1 MYMSPAADTSTH
13 QRPAADSFAGMSGRY
28 VDTYPVAEVLRCEVS
43 LFSSVYGHNAKRYPL
58 GGVLKSFASGR
69 YAKTVREARG
79 YLLEGDMEMYK
90 ACKSMLPVVAFCGVF
105 KGGHSKADLVHYNNI
120 VVIDIDHLPEETLAT
135 IAEQLRQDKYVFAY
149 WKSPSG
155 QGLKGLVRVGS
166 GDESRLDEH
175 HRQAF
180 RQLTDYFKTEYS
192 IDIDQSGSDYS
203 RLCYACWDEGLVVK
217 ETAGVFYVEKPVS
230 GGVPQ
235 CKSAEKLQQTYVET
249 ATARRRK
256 VNRKT
261 DIDNVKDII
270 HYLQDTGRSITY
282 EYENWMRVAYA
293 IAATFT
299 AKTGLSLFLQLS
311 RQDADKYDEDACRRM
326 LDYCYAHTNGQV
338 TLGTM
343 VYLARRTGY
352 PMSEKP
358 LPASQE
364 ALNIRSQAPLNQ
376 IKMPRVST
384 AEIKTMLPKTEKHT
398 KMTVK
403 DIFDLRKQGRIEEAY
418 EAIRPMY
425 AVHQG
430 KYTTLCMFWTAHD
443 ILKKRLQ
450 EKHLDEAEKI
460 FKALMRILP
469 NIEDKDGGARKSML
483 HYALVLG
490 KESKKFSVLEY
501 VGQMKGEQLSDEDWQ
516 PITSKQDGTAL
527 PHPIPSDVRQLL
539 TQAFHELQE
548 KPTAENAQK
557 MMPLL
562 QEALRR
568 NPRDKHCQRYQAVA
582 YALLGEKAKAIDCY
596 RQMLRRAH
604 DSYLYAELAELTD
617 DPGHKAAL
625 YCQAIMNQR
634 QEKFRTGYRMQ
645 LARLLMDRDK
655 VRAAYELQKCVA
667 ARKAAGLY
675 PTREQQQM
683 LGKLEGVQPAT
694 EAAQRE
700 FYRKMA
706 ERGRVS

>member
-1 MYMSPAADTSTH
+1 M
-13 QRPAADSFAGMSGRY
+13 
-28 VDTYPVAEVLRCEVS
+28 
-43 LFSSVYGHNAKRYPL
+43 
-58 GGVLKSFASGR
+58 
-69 YAKTVREARG
+69 
-79 YLLEGDMEMYK
+79 EGDVEMYK

-105 KGGHSKADLVHYNNI
+105 EGGHSKADLVHYNNI
-120 VVIDIDHLPEETLAT
+120 VVIDIDHLSEEALSTV
-135 IAEQLRQDKYVFAY
+135 AEQLRQDKYIFAY

-155 QGLKGLVRVGS
+155 QGLKGLVRVSG

-338 TLGTM
+338 TLGTI
-343 VYLARRTGY
+343 VYLARRAGY
-352 PMSEKP
+352 QMPRKP
-358 LPASQE
+358 LPVSQE
-364 ALNIRSQAPLNQ
+364 ALLR
-376 IKMPRVST
+376 T
-384 AEIKTMLPKTEKHT
+384 AEINTMLQKNEKHT

-403 DIFDLRKQGRIEEAY
+403 EIFDLRKQGKIEEAY

-490 KESKKFSVLEY
+490 KECKTFSVLEF
-501 VGQMKGEQLSDEDWQ
+501 VEQMKVEQLSDEDWQ

-539 TQAFHELQE
+539 TQAFHELHE

-617 DPGHKAAL
+617 DHGHKAAL

-645 LARLLMDRDK
+645 LARLLVDRDK
-655 VRAAYELQKCVA
+655 ARAAYELQKCLA
-667 ARKAAGLY
+667 ARKAAGLH
-675 PTREQQQM
+675 PTRDQQQM
-683 LGKLEGVQPAT
+683 LKKLDGVLPAT
-694 EAAQRE
+694 DATQRD
-700 FYRKMA
+700 FYRNMA

>member
-1 MYMSPAADTSTH
+1 MSPAADTSIP
-13 QRPAADSFAGMSGRY
+13 QRSAADSFAEMHLRN

-43 LFSSVYGHNAKRYPL
+43 LFSSVYGHKARKYPL

-79 YLLEGDMEMYK
+79 YLQEGDVEMYK

-105 KGGHSKADLVHYNNI
+105 KGGHSKVDLVRYNSI

-135 IAEQLRQDKYVFAY
+135 IAEQLRQDKYIFAY

-155 QGLKGLVRVGS
+155 QGIKGLVRISG

-217 ETAGVFYVEKPVS
+217 ETAGVFYVEEPA
-230 GGVPQ
+230 GGSVPR
-235 CKSAEKLQQTYVET
+235 CTSAEKLRQSYVET

-256 VNRKT
+256 VNRKA

-270 HYLQDTGRSITY
+270 RYLQDTGRSITY

-311 RQDADKYDEDACRRM
+311 RQDADKYDEEACRRM

-338 TLGTM
+338 TLGTI
-343 VYLARRTGY
+343 VYLARRAGY
-352 PMSEKP
+352 QMPGKP
-358 LPASQE
+358 LQY
-364 ALNIRSQAPLNQ
+364 
-376 IKMPRVST
+376 K
-384 AEIKTMLPKTEKHT
+384 KHT

-403 DIFDLRKQGRIEEAY
+403 EIFDLRKQGRIEEAY

-460 FKALMRILP
+460 FKALLRILP

-483 HYALVLG
+483 HFALVLG
-490 KESKKFSVLEY
+490 KECKTLSVLEY
-501 VGQMKGEQLSDEDWQ
+501 VGQMKVEQLTDEDWQ

-568 NPRDKHCQRYQAVA
+568 NPRDKHCQRYQAVV
-582 YALLGEKAKAIDCY
+582 YALLGEKEKAIDCY

-617 DPGHKAAL
+617 DPAHKAAL

-645 LARLLMDRDK
+645 LARLLIDRDK
-655 VRAAYELQKCVA
+655 SRTAYELQKCVA
-667 ARKAAGLY
+667 ARKAAGLH

-683 LGKLEGVQPAT
+683 LKKLDGVQPAT
-694 EAAQRE
+694 DATQRD

-706 ERGRVS
+706 EKYLLK

>member
-1 MYMSPAADTSTH
+1 MYMSPAADTSIP
-13 QRPAADSFAGMSGRY
+13 QRSAADSFAEMHLRN

-43 LFSSVYGHNAKRYPL
+43 LFSSVYGHKARKYPL

-79 YLLEGDMEMYK
+79 YLQEGDVEMYK

-105 KGGHSKADLVHYNNI
+105 KGGHSKVDLVRYNSI

-135 IAEQLRQDKYVFAY
+135 IAEQLRQDKYIFAY

-155 QGLKGLVRVGS
+155 QGIKGLVRISG

-217 ETAGVFYVEKPVS
+217 ETAGVFYVEEPA
-230 GGVPQ
+230 GGSVPR
-235 CKSAEKLQQTYVET
+235 CTSAEKLRQSYVET

-256 VNRKT
+256 VNRKA

-270 HYLQDTGRSITY
+270 RYLQDTGRSITY

-311 RQDADKYDEDACRRM
+311 RQDADKYDEEACRRM

-338 TLGTM
+338 TLGTI
-343 VYLARRTGY
+343 VYLARRAGY
-352 PMSEKP
+352 QMPGKP
-358 LPASQE
+358 LQY
-364 ALNIRSQAPLNQ
+364 
-376 IKMPRVST
+376 K
-384 AEIKTMLPKTEKHT
+384 KHT

-403 DIFDLRKQGRIEEAY
+403 EIFDLRKQGRIEEAY

-460 FKALMRILP
+460 FKALLRILP

-483 HYALVLG
+483 HFALVLG
-490 KESKKFSVLEY
+490 KECKTLSVLEY
-501 VGQMKGEQLSDEDWQ
+501 VGQMKVEQLTDEDWQ

-568 NPRDKHCQRYQAVA
+568 NPRDKHCQRYQAVV
-582 YALLGEKAKAIDCY
+582 YALLGEKEKAIDCY

-617 DPGHKAAL
+617 DPAHKAAL

-645 LARLLMDRDK
+645 LARLLIDRDK
-655 VRAAYELQKCVA
+655 SRTAYELQKCVA
-667 ARKAAGLY
+667 ARKAAGLH

-683 LGKLEGVQPAT
+683 LKKLDGVQPAT
-694 EAAQRE
+694 DATQRD

-706 ERGRVS
+706 EKYLLK

>member
-105 KGGHSKADLVHYNNI
+105 EGGHSKADLVHYNNI
-120 VVIDIDHLPEETLAT
+120 VVIDIDHLSEEALSTV
-135 IAEQLRQDKYVFAY
+135 AEQLRQDKYIFAY

-155 QGLKGLVRVGS
+155 QGLKGLVRVSG

-311 RQDADKYDEDACRRM
+311 RQDADKYDEEACHRM

-338 TLGTM
+338 TLGTI
-343 VYLARRTGY
+343 VYLARR
-352 PMSEKP
+352 
-358 LPASQE
+358 A
-364 ALNIRSQAPLNQ
+364 
-376 IKMPRVST
+376 
-384 AEIKTMLPKTEKHT
+384 
-398 KMTVK
+398 
-403 DIFDLRKQGRIEEAY
+403 
-418 EAIRPMY
+418 
-425 AVHQG
+425 
-430 KYTTLCMFWTAHD
+430 
-443 ILKKRLQ
+443 
-450 EKHLDEAEKI
+450 
-460 FKALMRILP
+460 
-469 NIEDKDGGARKSML
+469 
-483 HYALVLG
+483 
-490 KESKKFSVLEY
+490 
-501 VGQMKGEQLSDEDWQ
+501 
-516 PITSKQDGTAL
+516 
-527 PHPIPSDVRQLL
+527 
-539 TQAFHELQE
+539 
-548 KPTAENAQK
+548 
-557 MMPLL
+557 
-562 QEALRR
+562 
-568 NPRDKHCQRYQAVA
+568 
-582 YALLGEKAKAIDCY
+582 
-596 RQMLRRAH
+596 
-604 DSYLYAELAELTD
+604 
-617 DPGHKAAL
+617 
-625 YCQAIMNQR
+625 
-634 QEKFRTGYRMQ
+634 GYRIGCP
-645 LARLLMDRDK
+645 RNRYK
-655 VRAAYELQKCVA
+655 
-667 ARKAAGLY
+667 
-675 PTREQQQM
+675 
-683 LGKLEGVQPAT
+683 
-694 EAAQRE
+694 
-700 FYRKMA
+700 
-706 ERGRVS
+706 

>member
-1 MYMSPAADTSTH
+1 MSPAADTSNP
-13 QRPAADSFAGMSGRY
+13 QRPVADSFAEMHLRD

-43 LFSSVYGHNAKRYPL
+43 LFSSVYGHKAKRYPL

-79 YLLEGDMEMYK
+79 YLQEGDAEMYK

-105 KGGHSKADLVHYNNI
+105 EGGHSKADLVRYNSI
-120 VVIDIDHLPEETLAT
+120 VVIDIDHLSEEALAT
-135 IAEQLRQDKYVFAY
+135 IAEQLRQDKYIFAY

-155 QGLKGLVRVGS
+155 QGLKGLVRISG

-217 ETAGVFYVEKPVS
+217 ETSGVFYVEEPVS
-230 GGVPQ
+230 GSAPR
-235 CKSAEKLQQTYVET
+235 CTSAERPQQPYVET
-249 ATARRRK
+249 ATACGRK
-256 VNRKT
+256 ANRKT
-261 DIDNVKDII
+261 DIDTVKDII
-270 HYLQDTGRSITY
+270 RYLQDTGRSITY

-299 AKTGLSLFLQLS
+299 VKTGLSLFLQLS

-338 TLGTM
+338 TLGTI
-343 VYLARRTGY
+343 VYLARRAGY
-352 PMSEKP
+352 QMPEKP
-358 LPASQE
+358 LQY
-364 ALNIRSQAPLNQ
+364 
-376 IKMPRVST
+376 K
-384 AEIKTMLPKTEKHT
+384 KHT

-403 DIFDLRKQGRIEEAY
+403 EVFDLRKQGRIEEAY

-460 FKALMRILP
+460 FKALLRILP
-469 NIEDKDGGARKSML
+469 NIEDKDGSARKSML
-483 HYALVLG
+483 HYALMLG
-490 KESKKFSVLEY
+490 KECKSFSVLEY
-501 VGQMKGEQLSDEDWQ
+501 VGQMKVEQLTDEDWQ
-516 PITSKQDGTAL
+516 PITSKQDGIAL

-568 NPRDKHCQRYQAVA
+568 NPRDKHCQRYQAVV
-582 YALLGEKAKAIDCY
+582 YALLGEKEKAIDCY

-617 DPGHKAAL
+617 DHGHKAAL

-645 LARLLMDRDK
+645 LARLLVDRDK
-655 VRAAYELQKCVA
+655 ARAAYELQKCLA
-667 ARKAAGLY
+667 ARKAAGLH

-683 LGKLEGVQPAT
+683 LKKLDGVQPAT
-694 EAAQRE
+694 DAAQRD
-700 FYRKMA
+700 FYRKMV
-706 ERGRVS
+706 EKYLLK

>member
-1 MYMSPAADTSTH
+1 MYMSPAADTSNPK
-13 QRPAADSFAGMSGRY
+13 RPVADSFAEMHLRD

-43 LFSSVYGHNAKRYPL
+43 LFSSVYGHKAKRYPL

-79 YLLEGDMEMYK
+79 YLLEGDVEMYK

-120 VVIDIDHLPEETLAT
+120 VIIDIDHLSEETLAT
-135 IAEQLRQDKYVFAY
+135 VAEQLRQDKYVFAY

-155 QGLKGLVRVGS
+155 QGLKGLVRISG
-166 GDESRLDEH
+166 GDESRSDEH

-203 RLCYACWDEGLVVK
+203 RLCYACWDEGLVGK
-217 ETAGVFYVEKPVS
+217 ETAGVFYVEEPA
-230 GGVPQ
+230 GGSVPR
-235 CKSAEKLQQTYVET
+235 CTSAEKLRQSYVET

-270 HYLQDTGRSITY
+270 HYLQDTDRSITY

-311 RQDADKYDEDACRRM
+311 RQDADKYDEEACRRV

-338 TLGTM
+338 ALGTI
-343 VYLARRTGY
+343 VYLARRAGY
-352 PMSEKP
+352 QMPEKP
-358 LPASQE
+358 LQY
-364 ALNIRSQAPLNQ
+364 
-376 IKMPRVST
+376 K
-384 AEIKTMLPKTEKHT
+384 KHT
-398 KMTVK
+398 QMTIK
-403 DIFDLRKQGRIEEAY
+403 EIFDLRKQGRIEEAY

-450 EKHLDEAEKI
+450 EKNLDEAWKI
-460 FKALMRILP
+460 FKALLRILP
-469 NIEDKDGGARKSML
+469 NIEDRDGGARKSML

-490 KESKKFSVLEY
+490 RESKTFSVLEY
-501 VGQMKGEQLSDEDWQ
+501 VGQMKVEQLSDEDWQ

-582 YALLGEKAKAIDCY
+582 YALLGEKEKAIDCY

-645 LARLLMDRDK
+645 LARLLVDRDK
-655 VRAAYELQKCVA
+655 ARAAYELQKCLA
-667 ARKAAGLY
+667 ARKAAGLH

-683 LGKLEGVQPAT
+683 LKKLDGVQPAID
-694 EAAQRE
+694 AAQRE

-706 ERGRVS
+706 EKYLLK